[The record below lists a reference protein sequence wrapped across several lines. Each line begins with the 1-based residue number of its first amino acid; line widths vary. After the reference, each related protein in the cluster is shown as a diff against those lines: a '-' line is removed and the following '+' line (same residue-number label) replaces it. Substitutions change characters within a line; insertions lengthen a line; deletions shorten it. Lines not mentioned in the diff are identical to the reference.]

1 MPKVWSVFDEIY
13 QFKNFERSQV
23 HGLLSLDRHPNDKT
37 PGDYPVAWT
46 KPFGRGRVFYTSL
59 GHRDDVIDPKADIG
73 DAEFKVR
80 YNPPAT
86 ALMVQKHILSGIR
99 WALGLTQADATLGTR

>member
-1 MPKVWSVFDEIY
+1 MPGPDDEVELGVIA
-13 QFKNFERSQV
+13 
-23 HGLLSLDRHPNDKT
+23 LDS
-37 PGDYPVAWT
+37 PGEF
-46 KPFGRGRVFYTSL
+46 KPFARTRAWNFQQGAMLQWLGDGTGRVFYTSL